1 MPVVVV
7 TFAYLL
13 WYVLVT
19 AGKPRMVRTTQQSLQ
34 KGDIIGVCLDL
45 SIPQISF
52 TVNGIIVRGFFRDFN
67 VDGMFFPVISLSA
80 KIRYNLVSI
89 YTRKTSFKRGLTMTA
104 TTITVTNL
112 FSEYGMT
119 MNSR

>member
-1 MPVVVV
+1 MC
-7 TFAYLL
+7 L
-13 WYVLVT
+13 
-19 AGKPRMVRTTQQSLQ
+19 AGKPRMVRTTQHSLQ

-80 KIRYNLVSI
+80 KIRCHVRICLGFIQAY
-89 YTRKTSFKRGLTMTA
+89 KRY
-104 TTITVTNL
+104 
-112 FSEYGMT
+112 F
-119 MNSR
+119 